1 LFGVCVVGV
10 FFFLFVKPSSWYTS
24 TAKQPCKERH
34 VRKPAKAIKTPAKD
48 FSYCIPLDNMNICRE
63 FQSFKKVLH
72 FTEDPTKKSLLMSA
86 SQIDAL
92 VHTQKKKKSKTPI
105 ATC

>member
-1 LFGVCVVGV
+1 
-10 FFFLFVKPSSWYTS
+10 
-24 TAKQPCKERH
+24 
-34 VRKPAKAIKTPAKD
+34 
-48 FSYCIPLDNMNICRE
+48 MNICRE

-92 VHTQKKKKSKTPI
+92 VHTQKKKKQNPHCYLLMCSCSLLGLTTFVSTVHTTEKTLSPTNKMNVI
-105 ATC
+105 F